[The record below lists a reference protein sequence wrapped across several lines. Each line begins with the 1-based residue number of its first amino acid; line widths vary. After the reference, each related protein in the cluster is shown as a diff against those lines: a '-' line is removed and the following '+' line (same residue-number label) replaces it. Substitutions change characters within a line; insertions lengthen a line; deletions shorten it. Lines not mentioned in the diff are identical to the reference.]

1 VTSEPTDADLVARM
15 TSGDR
20 EAFAA
25 LFRRHQPTVYRFS
38 KQMLGSR
45 EAAEDV
51 TQEVFIALAQTRKR
65 FDPAIGSLTT
75 YLYGITRNLVL
86 QRHKRSRSRIEVDI
100 ESLESHD
107 EPALATSMD
116 PVDNLSRAQ
125 KIRQLRMAI
134 VRLPLHYREVIV
146 LCELNALSY
155 EDAAAIAGCPVG
167 TVRSRL
173 SRARHMLI
181 ERCQAFLG
189 AEKESEVW
197 RKCLIPTKNGC

>member
-1 VTSEPTDADLVARM
+1 VTSETRNWNFWRRQSQSPHSVTSEPTDADLVARM

-134 VRLPLHYREVIV
+134 VRLPLHYPAHFRVRR
-146 LCELNALSY
+146 Y
-155 EDAAAIAGCPVG
+155 PRDRPIACLTQFG
-167 TVRSRL
+167 SRL
-173 SRARHMLI
+173 S
-181 ERCQAFLG
+181 
-189 AEKESEVW
+189 
-197 RKCLIPTKNGC
+197 